1 MTVLVDANV
10 LLYAKFADFPQ
21 HERAV
26 SWLNHAL
33 NSPQPVGLP
42 WASLSAFLR
51 IATNHRVFADPLS
64 IEIAIDQVKSWC
76 EPRVVW
82 HPEPEERFA
91 SVFAELLA
99 GYNCSANLVAD
110 AYLAALALEH
120 GLTVVST
127 DSDFARFETVPSL
140 NPLV

>member
-1 MTVLVDANV
+1 MTILVDANI

-26 SWLNHAL
+26 SWLDHTL
-33 NSPQPVGLP
+33 NSPQPVGIP
-42 WASLSAFLR
+42 WVSFSAFLR
-51 IATNHRVFADPLS
+51 IATNHRVFADPLP
-64 IEIAIDQVKSWC
+64 IELAVDQVEKWS

-82 HPEPEERFA
+82 HPEPEEQFA
-91 SVFAELLA
+91 SVFAELLTT
-99 GYNCSANLVAD
+99 YNCSANLVAD
-110 AYLAALALEH
+110 AYIAALAVEH

-127 DSDFARFETVPSL
+127 DADFARFTTVPSL

>member
-1 MTVLVDANV
+1 MTVLVDANI

-21 HERAV
+21 HERAL
-26 SWLNHAL
+26 SWLDHTL
-33 NSPQPVGLP
+33 NSPQPVGIP
-42 WASLSAFLR
+42 WVSLSAFLR
-51 IATNHRVFADPLS
+51 IATNHRVFADPLP
-64 IEIAIDQVKSWC
+64 IELAVDQVNEWC

-82 HPEPEERFA
+82 HPEPEEQFA
-91 SVFAELLA
+91 SVFAELLTT
-99 GYNCSANLVAD
+99 YNCTANLVAD

-127 DSDFARFETVPSL
+127 DADFARFAAVPSL